1 MNKYFAIGAGLLLIA
16 SHTAVYFKGRH
27 DVAVETELAHKTEVL
42 QAVSDARAEE
52 QAKQEAADARIN
64 TLETVRR
71 GIQSRLDAALA
82 SLRNRPERADKESR
96 AHCQGATGAEL
107 SRPDGQFLRGE
118 AARADRIR
126 AALATCYEHAD
137 AVAQ

>member
-1 MNKYFAIGAGLLLIA
+1 MNKYVAVGIGLILIGT
-16 SHTAVYFKGRH
+16 HTGVYFKGRH
-27 DVAVETELAHKTEVL
+27 DKGVADELARTTELL

-52 QAKQEAADARIN
+52 HTKQEAADARIN
-64 TLETVRR
+64 DLETTRR

-82 SLRNRPERADKESR
+82 SLRNRPERASEEPR

-137 AVAQ
+137 GDG